1 MSVTVK
7 AYAKI
12 NLLLDILR
20 TLPDGYHDLY
30 MIMQSV
36 SLYDKVTVSK
46 TDTGKIE
53 ILCDNYAIPTDNR
66 NIAYK
71 AAVHFFDYIDKENP
85 GIEIT
90 LEKNIPH
97 AAGLAGGS
105 ADGAAVVTALN
116 KLFDVQLSDRQ
127 VLEICSRF
135 GSDVAFCALGGT
147 MAAQGTGN
155 VLTYMPQM
163 KIDNIVIVKPDCSVS
178 TAQAYSA
185 FDTAEHIRHLDRT
198 GAFDAVMNADLD
210 ALCSRVD
217 NVFEQFIDVPQ
228 RVPIKAAMRRHG
240 AKCACMSGSGPS
252 VFGIFEKEED
262 ARRCA
267 EELKEQYPNT
277 YLCSSMPFGCEIV

>member
-30 MIMQSV
+30 MLMQSV

-85 GIEIT
+85 GVEIT

-163 KIDNIVIVKPDCSVS
+163 KIDHIVIVKPDCSVS

-277 YLCSSMPFGCEIV
+277 YLCSSKPFGCEIV